1 MTILLAVFAG
11 KAGRTHPKTQFIKK
25 RPSKKDFLLS
35 VCSSSHLL
43 YFKFPVLAEGW
54 ISNWSKSHFI
64 FHWQQK
70 YQYCTWDY

>member
-25 RPSKKDFLLS
+25 RPSKKDFFLS

-43 YFKFPVLAEGW
+43 YFKFALLAEG
-54 ISNWSKSHFI
+54 
-64 FHWQQK
+64 
-70 YQYCTWDY
+70 